1 MKKLFWELLLLPLVF
16 VLVGWQKAL
25 SLEEDVEA
33 VMAKHQAIGISAVV
47 VKNNNICYYQSFG
60 YIPDFRDSTLRTPIP
75 KDGVYWIASV
85 SKTFISTAIMQLVE
99 KKKLKLN
106 DDVNKY
112 LGFRVRNP
120 LYGNTPIT
128 VRMLL
133 CHRSSINDKQY
144 GWNIDQINPEKGNKW
159 QDCYNKDKP
168 GSKFFYCNLNYSLLG
183 AIIESVTRMRFDEYV
198 DKYICEPLGLEASF
212 NLTKI
217 DSTRI
222 VRSCTYDTIT
232 NRYKPSR
239 RIYDYGYVRKALS
252 DYHLVESA
260 ASLSPA
266 GGMRISAKDLAKWM
280 MVHMNYGE
288 LDGARII
295 SRKSELAMWQPQ
307 GDDRDYGFAFSRY
320 PNIIKDYNL
329 YGMKGGSHGINS
341 VIVFNP
347 EEKYGFVVIC
357 NGRKPIKGSRSLND
371 EIVRILYKH
380 FIKKQ

>member
-1 MKKLFWELLLLPLVF
+1 MKKLFWGLLLVPVVF
-16 VLVGWQKAL
+16 VLVGWQKSL
-25 SLEEDVEA
+25 SLEEEVEA

-47 VKNNNICYYQSFG
+47 VKDNRICYHCTYG
-60 YIPDFRDSTLRTPIP
+60 YNPDFRDSMLRTPIP
-75 KDGVYWIASV
+75 EDGAYWIASV

-99 KKKLKLN
+99 KKNVKLD
-106 DDVNKY
+106 DDVNRY

-120 LYGNTPIT
+120 LYKDIPIT

-144 GWNIDQINPEKGNKW
+144 GWNLDQINPEIGEKW
-159 QDCYNKDKP
+159 QECYNEDKP
-168 GSKFFYCNLNYSLLG
+168 GGKFSYCNLNYSLLG

-239 RIYDYGYVRKALS
+239 RVYDYEYVRKALS

-260 ASLSPA
+260 ANLSPA
-266 GGMRISAKDLAKWM
+266 GGMRISAMDLARWM

-288 LDGARII
+288 LDGIRIV
-295 SRKSELAMWQPQ
+295 SKKSEQLMWQPQ
-307 GDDRDYGFAFSRY
+307 GSDRDYGFAFSRY

-357 NGRKPIKGSRSLND
+357 NGRKPTKGGRSIND
-371 EIVRILYKH
+371 EIIRLLYKH
-380 FIKKQ
+380 FIKE